1 MKTRLLV
8 KMIMAYKIMMMLAM
22 KAMMI
27 RARLGREVL
36 GEGKDARTE
45 NIFLQLIYSHYFQI
59 NDLNKLRLYVN
70 NIIGFHDIL

>member
-27 RARLGREVL
+27 RARLGREEL
-36 GEGKDARTE
+36 GEQKDARTE
-45 NIFLQLIYSHYFQI
+45 NKLLQLIYSHYFQI
-59 NDLNKLRLYVN
+59 KDFNKLRLYVN